1 MVLVMRL
8 RTYKAALAV
17 VLSSLCFAPAAFTKQ
32 HKQDQQQQTKH
43 SQEKTVWN
51 YDGGVFFET
60 DGTLPNGVCFRVT
73 GRMTSQDFFE
83 DLKRVDTED
92 GTIFRRGNQSV
103 AQFPDSVDVSFFI
116 HDQLCP
122 AGVQQIGSRSYMTE
136 EMMKN
141 LRLSIYWK
149 HGVDMRPAKN
159 IKVLSVRMDQLH
171 PYAMSLA
178 AELPRR
184 YEWSYRLVV
193 PSAGVSLSDSLAFVF
208 RTPDGRIAARVAAR
222 L

>member
-1 MVLVMRL
+1 MLA
-8 RTYKAALAV
+8 RTHKT
-17 VLSSLCFAPAAFTKQ
+17 AAFVILSFFWLVPIASTAQ
-32 HKQDQQQQTKH
+32 HKRDQNQQNKR

-60 DGTLPNGVCFRVT
+60 DGTLPNGVCFRVR
-73 GRMTSQDFFE
+73 GQMTSKDFFD

-92 GTIFRRGNQSV
+92 GTVFRRGNESV
-103 AQFPDSVDVSFFI
+103 SQFPDSVDVSFSI

-122 AGVQQIGSRSYMTE
+122 AGVQQIGSRTYMTE

-141 LRLSIYWK
+141 LSLSVYWK
-149 HGVDMRPAKN
+149 RGVDLHPAKN
-159 IKVLSVRMDQLH
+159 IKVLSARMDQLH
-171 PYAMSLA
+171 PYAASLA

-184 YEWSYRLVV
+184 YEWSYQLAV
-193 PSAGVSLSDSLAFVF
+193 PTAGVLLSDSLCFVF